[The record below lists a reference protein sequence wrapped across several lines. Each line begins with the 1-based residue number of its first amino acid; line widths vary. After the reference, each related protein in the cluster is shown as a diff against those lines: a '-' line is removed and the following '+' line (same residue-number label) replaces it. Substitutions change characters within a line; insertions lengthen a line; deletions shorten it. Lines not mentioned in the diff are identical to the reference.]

1 MIVGIPKEIKNNE
14 NRVGIIPVG
23 VKELVKNGHTVL
35 VETNAGINS
44 GITDEEYS
52 NAGAEIVNT
61 KDVYSQSEM
70 ILKVKEPLPSEYS
83 LIRPNQIIFTYFHF
97 ASSRELTEAMLK
109 SGAICIAYETVED
122 VNGLPLLKPMSE
134 VAGKMAVQVAAYYLQ
149 KPLGSKGILLSGVT
163 GVEPANVVVI
173 GGGTVGINS
182 ARLAADMGAH
192 VTILQRKS
200 KTFDRLEK
208 MLNKNH
214 PEHFNFL
221 LVESTPENIKN
232 ELKKADLV
240 IGAVYI
246 RGHEAPKIVT
256 REVVKV
262 MKPGSVIVDVA
273 IDQGGIFET
282 SRATTHS
289 DPVYIE
295 EGVLHYCVANM
306 PGAFP
311 RTSTFALTNAT
322 LPYALKLA
330 NKGLNA
336 LKKDE
341 GFLKGLNVF
350 KGKVTNRGVAEAFG
364 IEYIDPHGLL

>member
-14 NRVGIIPVG
+14 NRVGIIPIG

-35 VETNAGINS
+35 VEKNAGVNS
-44 GITDEEYS
+44 GITNEEYR
-52 NAGAEIVNT
+52 NAGAEIV
-61 KDVYSQSEM
+61 KAKEVYSRAEM
-70 ILKVKEPLPSEYS
+70 IMKVKEPLPSEYP
-83 LIRPNQIIFTYFHF
+83 LIKPNQIIFTYFHF

-109 SGAICIAYETVED
+109 SNAICIAYETVED
-122 VNGLPLLKPMSE
+122 ESGLPLLEPMSE
-134 VAGKMAVQVAAYYLQ
+134 VAGKMAIQIAAYYLQ
-149 KPLGSKGILLSGVT
+149 KPLGSKGILLSGVS
-163 GVEPANVVVI
+163 GVEPANIVVI
-173 GGGTVGINS
+173 GGGTVGRNA
-182 ARLAADMGAH
+182 ARLAASMGAH
-192 VTILQRKS
+192 VTILQRKG
-200 KTFDRLEK
+200 KTFEHLEK

-214 PEHFNFL
+214 PEYFNFS

-232 ELKKADLV
+232 ELKKAEVV
-240 IGAVYI
+240 IGAVYV

-256 REVVKV
+256 REMIKV
-262 MKPGSVIVDVA
+262 MKTGSVIVDVA

-330 NKGLNA
+330 NEGLNT
-336 LKKDE
+336 LKKDK

-350 KGKVTNRGVAEAFG
+350 KGKVTNRGVADAFG
-364 IEYIDPHGLL
+364 MEYVDPRSLL

>member
-14 NRVGIIPVG
+14 NRVGIIPIG
-23 VKELVKNGHTVL
+23 VKEVVKNGHSVL
-35 VETNAGINS
+35 VEINAGINS
-44 GITDEEYS
+44 GITDEEYR
-52 NAGAEIVNT
+52 NAGAEIV
-61 KDVYSQSEM
+61 KAKEVYSRAEM
-70 ILKVKEPLPSEYS
+70 ILKVKEPLPSEYP
-83 LIRPNQIIFTYFHF
+83 LIKPNQIIFTYFHF

-109 SGAICIAYETVED
+109 SGAVCIAYETVED
-122 VNGLPLLKPMSE
+122 ESGLPLLKPMSE

-149 KPLGSKGILLSGVT
+149 KPLSGKGILVSGVT

-182 ARLAADMGAH
+182 ARLAANMGAH
-192 VTILQRKS
+192 VTILQRKG

-208 MLNKNH
+208 ILNKNH
-214 PEHFNFL
+214 HEYFNFS
-221 LVESTPENIKN
+221 LVESNPENMKN
-232 ELKKADLV
+232 ELKKADAV
-240 IGAVYI
+240 IGAVYV
-246 RGHEAPKIVT
+246 RGSKAPKIVT
-256 REVVKV
+256 REMVKV

-295 EGVLHYCVANM
+295 EGVLHYCVTNM

-330 NKGLNA
+330 NEDLNT

-341 GFLKGLNVF
+341 GFLKGLSVF
-350 KGKVTNRGVAEAFG
+350 NGKVTNRGVAEAFG
-364 IEYIDPHGLL
+364 MEYVDPHGLL